1 MFLFQ
6 KIYSRICS
14 VKNLFFNILSIL
26 LITTSLCTPL
36 RAFSEKT
43 RQILEIRIHHGDEFF
58 QILVVV
64 LVSLDQIKSQIFCCI
79 TFCSQVMAIF
89 SLQMT
94 LPEMEKVK
102 NWKFI

>member
-1 MFLFQ
+1 MENVLKFIPEYDMF
-6 KIYSRICS
+6 SW

-58 QILVVV
+58 QILLVVFTRP
-64 LVSLDQIKSQIFCCI
+64 DQISNFLLYHLL
-79 TFCSQVMAIF
+79 F
-89 SLQMT
+89 SSYGY
-94 LPEMEKVK
+94 
-102 NWKFI
+102 F